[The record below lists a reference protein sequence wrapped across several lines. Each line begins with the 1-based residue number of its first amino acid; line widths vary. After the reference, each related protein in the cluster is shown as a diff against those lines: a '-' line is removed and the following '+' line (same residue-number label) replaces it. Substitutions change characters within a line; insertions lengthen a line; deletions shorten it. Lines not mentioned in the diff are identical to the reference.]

1 MKTDSYCSR
10 IIRNEEIFK
19 VFDKVSNSR
28 QSRIPRPGFSLSKC
42 RSESYKTT
50 SNKNGFSHS
59 GALTIAAPASR
70 SQPSPRLKVRRFL
83 AAAESDA
90 TVASAIL
97 KNLVHSLL
105 QCGLLPTTQDK
116 KIIKFFFRN
125 RKRILTTTTYPLA
138 ERIIHFK
145 NSELLYIL

>member
-1 MKTDSYCSR
+1 MKTDLYCSR

-28 QSRIPRPGFSLSKC
+28 QSRIPRPGFSFSKC

-105 QCGLLPTTQDK
+105 QCGLLPTTQEK
-116 KIIKFFFRN
+116 KSSFSLETEREFLLLL
-125 RKRILTTTTYPLA
+125 LTPLLK
-138 ERIIHFK
+138 E
-145 NSELLYIL
+145 

>member
-105 QCGLLPTTQDK
+105 QCGLLPTTQE
-116 KIIKFFFRN
+116 KIIKFFFR
-125 RKRILTTTTYPLA
+125 KRILTTTTTYPLA

>member
-105 QCGLLPTTQDK
+105 QCGLLPTTQEK
-116 KIIKFFFRN
+116 KKSSFSLETEREFLLLLN
-125 RKRILTTTTYPLA
+125 PLLK
-138 ERIIHFK
+138 E
-145 NSELLYIL
+145 